1 MKTQKQHRNDKL
13 QKSSVLFLQLG
24 LVLALFVTYAL
35 LEFESIKSELPNYTV
50 ENTEDPVIDF
60 VPHKPFTIERTET
73 KPIEKKVRS
82 NSFENIEVVPDETPT
97 PEEIFEPTDKDP
109 ESTISNAIVGL
120 PDEIGE
126 DEEDEPQPFIRIE
139 NPPIFP
145 GCENLDRQASKKC
158 FTNKISKFVNNK
170 FNTDIADGL
179 SGKQKIWV
187 QFVIDKTGAIT
198 DIQAR
203 SLHKKLEKEAIRVVE
218 KLPQMTPGMQRTT
231 PVKVKYTLPIVFQ
244 TY

>member
-1 MKTQKQHRNDKL
+1 M
-13 QKSSVLFLQLG
+13 
-24 LVLALFVTYAL
+24 TYTA
-35 LEFESIKSELPNYTV
+35 LEFESIKTSIIVDNFQFESSV
-50 ENTEDPVIDF
+50 EI
-60 VPHKPFTIERTET
+60 VPDGPTIIIERE
-73 KPIEKKVRS
+73 KVPVERKSPSKIIEKI
-82 NSFENIEVVPDETPT
+82 EIAPNIEPII
-97 PEEIFEPTDKDP
+97 EEIFEPTDTKDEP
-109 ESTISNAIVGL
+109 TIKNQIDNIVEA
-120 PDEIGE
+120 PTTTKD
-126 DEEDEPQPFIRIE
+126 DPQPFILIE

-145 GCENLDRQASKKC
+145 GCENLEREASKKC
-158 FTNKISKFVNNK
+158 FTNGISKFVNKK
-170 FNTDIADGL
+170 FNTDIVEGL

-187 QFVIDKTGAIT
+187 QFVIDKTGTIT